1 MPVIDVVIP
10 TYRPDARLLRLLEA
24 LRKQTQPVRQIIIM
38 HTGPEPL
45 HAGGMC
51 REEMTDRFDLR
62 VYQVAKRDF
71 DHGDTRRRG
80 IEKSDAPYVLLM
92 TQDAL
97 PADGE
102 LTKSLLR
109 PLTEDPKAYGS
120 YARQLPREG
129 AAPEEAF
136 ERSFNYPAKSR
147 TQTKEDIPDLGFK
160 TFYCSNVC
168 AMYKRSAYEALGGFA
183 RKAIF
188 NEDVYLAEKAIRAG
202 YHICYA
208 ADARVIHSHGYTCM
222 QQLHRNF
229 DQGVSQAM
237 HREAFVDVPQEKEGM
252 RLVRGCTEYLLQTG
266 YGWRIPYFYVKC
278 AFRLA
283 GYSLGKHYEKL
294 PDRICKKLA
303 MNKTFFG
310 E

>member
-45 HAGGMC
+45 HAGGVC

-71 DHGDTRRRG
+71 DHGGTRRRG

-109 PLTEDPKAYGS
+109 PL
-120 YARQLPREG
+120 RL
-129 AAPEEAF
+129 
-136 ERSFNYPAKSR
+136 RSAKS
-147 TQTKEDIPDLGFK
+147 
-160 TFYCSNVC
+160 CS
-168 AMYKRSAYEALGGFA
+168 A
-183 RKAIF
+183 
-188 NEDVYLAEKAIRAG
+188 
-202 YHICYA
+202 
-208 ADARVIHSHGYTCM
+208 
-222 QQLHRNF
+222 
-229 DQGVSQAM
+229 
-237 HREAFVDVPQEKEGM
+237 P
-252 RLVRGCTEYLLQTG
+252 
-266 YGWRIPYFYVKC
+266 
-278 AFRLA
+278 
-283 GYSLGKHYEKL
+283 
-294 PDRICKKLA
+294 
-303 MNKTFFG
+303 
-310 E
+310 

>member
-10 TYRPDARLLRLLEA
+10 TYRPDARLLRLLDA
-24 LRKQTQPVRQIIIM
+24 LRKQSQPVRQIIIM
-38 HTGPEPL
+38 HTGPDPMNIGETDQ
-45 HAGGMC
+45 
-51 REEMTDRFDLR
+51 REIADRYDLR
-62 VYQVAKRDF
+62 IYRVEKRDF
-71 DHGDTRRRG
+71 DHGATRRRG

-92 TQDAL
+92 TQDAV
-97 PADGE
+97 PADAE
-102 LTKSLLR
+102 LVKCLLR
-109 PLTEDPKAYGS
+109 PLTEDAQAYAS
-120 YARQLPREG
+120 YARQLPRKG

-136 ERSFNYPAKSR
+136 ERSFNYPEESR

-183 RKAIF
+183 QKAIF

-208 ADARVIHSHGYTCM
+208 ADAQVIHSHGYTCM
-222 QQLHRNF
+222 EQLHRNF

-237 HREAFVDVPQEKEGM
+237 YQDAFADVPQEGEGM
-252 RLVRGCTEYLLQTG
+252 RLVRACTKHLLRTG
-266 YGWRIPYFYVKC
+266 YAWRIPYFYVKC

-283 GYSLGKHYEKL
+283 GYRLGKQYEKL
-294 PDRICKKLA
+294 PVSVCKKLA